1 MKQNGMEFP
10 ALIQKFFL
18 QWLMTQRNVSPETVK
33 SYRDTFRIYIKYM
46 EKAYKIKPSA
56 ITIKCLEAEYILGF
70 LDSLEK
76 ERGNQPKTINIRLS
90 AINSFLKFLSF
101 EIPEYSGLLSRSLS
115 IPFRKE
121 DKRQMD
127 FLTKEEYQALVDA
140 CDLDSTLGR
149 RDKLMLFLLYNMGV
163 RVSELI
169 GIKTLD
175 IIADAGG
182 MPAYIHVH
190 GKGRKERDVP
200 LWKSTAIYLHK
211 FMETHETENNVKLFV
226 NRSDGELTRSGVR
239 YRLNCLVKKAS
250 QKTPSMNRKII
261 SPHTFRH
268 TVALNLLQSGVDIT
282 TIAIWLGHESILTT
296 HKYMVADMEM
306 KKRTLE
312 KIQEPDVNSFQF
324 QPDDAT
330 LAFLDAL

>member
-1 MKQNGMEFP
+1 MNQNSREFP

-33 SYRDTFRIYIKYM
+33 SYRDTFRLFIKYI
-46 EKAYKIKPSA
+46 ESAYKIKPSA

-76 ERGNQPKTINIRLS
+76 KRGNQPKTINIRLS

-115 IPFRKE
+115 IPFRRE
-121 DKRQMD
+121 DKRQMN
-127 FLTKEEYQALVDA
+127 FLTKGEYQALVDA
-140 CDLDSTLGR
+140 CDLDYLLGR
-149 RDKLMLFLLYNMGV
+149 RDKLMLLLLYNTGI
-163 RVSELI
+163 RVSELV
-169 GIKTLD
+169 GLKVLD
-175 IIADAGG
+175 IVTDVGG
-182 MPAYIHVH
+182 LPAYIHVH

-200 LWKSTAIYLHK
+200 LWKSTAAFLRK
-211 FMETHETENNVKLFV
+211 FMETHETENNLKLFV
-226 NRSDGELTRSGVR
+226 NRIDGELTRSGVR

-250 QKTPSMNRKII
+250 KKETSLNCKVI

-296 HKYMVADMEM
+296 HKYMEADMEM

-312 KIQEPDVNSFQF
+312 KIQELDDNSFQF
-324 QPDDAT
+324 KPDDAT
-330 LAFLDAL
+330 LAFLDSL

>member
-33 SYRDTFRIYIKYM
+33 SYRDTFRIFIKYM

-56 ITIKCLEAEYILGF
+56 ITINCLEAEYILGF

-101 EIPEYSGLLSRSLS
+101 EIPEYSGLLCRSLS

-121 DKRQMD
+121 EKRQMD

-140 CDLDSTLGR
+140 CDLDSMLGR
-149 RDKLMLFLLYNMGV
+149 RDKLMLILLYNMGV

-169 GIKTLD
+169 GIRTLD

-182 MPAYIHVH
+182 LPAYIHIR

-200 LWKSTAIYLHK
+200 LWKSTAAYLHR
-211 FMETHETENNVKLFV
+211 FMETHETENNAKLFV
-226 NRSDGELTRSGVR
+226 NRIDGELTRSGVR
-239 YRLNCLVKKAS
+239 YRLNCLVKRAS
-250 QKTPSMNRKII
+250 QKTPSMNHKTI

-312 KIQEPDVNSFQF
+312 KVQELDVNSFQF
-324 QPDDAT
+324 KPDDAT

>member
-1 MKQNGMEFP
+1 MNKYSKEFP

-18 QWLMTQRNVSPETVK
+18 QWLMKQRNVSPETVK
-33 SYRDTFRIYIKYM
+33 SYRDTFRIFIKYM
-46 EKAYKIKPSA
+46 ETTYKLKPSA
-56 ITIKCLEAEYILGF
+56 ITIHYLEAEYILGF

-76 ERGNQPKTINIRLS
+76 KRGNQPKTINIRLS

-121 DKRQMD
+121 NKRQMD

-140 CDLDSTLGR
+140 CDTDSPLGR
-149 RDKLMLFLLYNMGV
+149 RDKLMLLLLYNTGI
-163 RVSELI
+163 RVSELV
-169 GIKTLD
+169 GIEVPD
-175 IIADAGG
+175 IITDAGG
-182 MPAYIHVH
+182 LPAYIHIH
-190 GKGRKERDVP
+190 GKGRKERDMP
-200 LWKSTAIYLHK
+200 LWKSTAEFLRRFIVTTGTK
-211 FMETHETENNVKLFV
+211 TNSKLFV
-226 NRSDGELTRSGVR
+226 NRVNGELTRSGVR

-250 QKTPSMNRKII
+250 KTTPTMNRKVI

-268 TVALNLLQSGVDIT
+268 TVALNLLQSGVDIS

-296 HKYMVADMEM
+296 HKYMEADMEM

-312 KIQEPDVNSFQF
+312 KIQEDGNDSFQF
-324 QPDDAT
+324 QPDDST
-330 LAFLDAL
+330 LAFLDSL